1 VPASGAEAPS
11 YRLRVDAIA
20 YHLPGRTSTGVPTG
34 VGVVAVDPKVIPLGT
49 RMFVPRYGLA
59 HAADTGSAIKGR
71 VIDVWMPSKAQAR
84 RWGRKT
90 LVVTVF
96 R

>member
-1 VPASGAEAPS
+1 
-11 YRLRVDAIA
+11 
-20 YHLPGRTSTGVPTG
+20 
-34 VGVVAVDPKVIPLGT
+34 
-49 RMFVPRYGLA
+49 
-59 HAADTGSAIKGR
+59 